1 MWSPTILTEDFNIVV
16 KAKHIPFVVL
26 VDDSLYNFSAS
37 HNTLGLFPKKH
48 DDPIKLSFFAKRY
61 ISKMLSHI
69 PSYDGEGNGIS
80 LHGISVLTEA
90 VASSPAFVKRMVLD
104 WDKTLTLFSSFKT
117 TIVNKYTVQY
127 YFGGYKRMRALRK
140 LFRVLKVWNI
150 DTCILTNNSRAKRE
164 PDSFT
169 KALSFIGASWVEI
182 IHTSDTKMSYM
193 KKKQW
198 I

>member
-1 MWSPTILTEDFNIVV
+1 M
-16 KAKHIPFVVL
+16 
-26 VDDSLYNFSAS
+26 
-37 HNTLGLFPKKH
+37 
-48 DDPIKLSFFAKRY
+48 Y
-61 ISKMLSHI
+61 IYIYETNRNLR
-69 PSYDGEGNGIS
+69 ET
-80 LHGISVLTEA
+80 HG
-90 VASSPAFVKRMVLD
+90 
-104 WDKTLTLFSSFKT
+104 KTLYMPEHCNMYIHIYIMGKIHEQIGNYEEDIGNACTYQNTTKT